1 MKNPFDLST
10 IEITRAELN
19 AIHEALVFQEI
30 DITPHAERAAND
42 ENIPL
47 VAMLEAVLVGRPVSK
62 DLPANDKNRVPGINF
77 EYEMKDRR
85 WIRVKVAWVDGYFI
99 ITVHTI

>member
-1 MKNPFDLST
+1 MKNPFDFSTTEISRDELS
-10 IEITRAELN
+10 
-19 AIHEALVFQEI
+19 AIHDALVFQEI
-30 DITPHAERAAND
+30 DISPHAEREAAA

-47 VAMLEAVLVGRPVSK
+47 VTLLETILVGRPVSK
-62 DLPANDKNRVPGINF
+62 DLPGNDKKRVPGINF
-77 EYEMKDRR
+77 EHQMDDGR

>member
-1 MKNPFDLST
+1 MNNPFDFST
-10 IEITRAELN
+10 PIISRAELD

-30 DITPHAERAAND
+30 DISTHAQHEAAA

-47 VAMLEAVLVGRPVSK
+47 VALLETILVGRPVSK
-62 DLPANDKNRVPGINF
+62 DLPHNAQQRIPGINF
-77 EYEMKDRR
+77 EHKMDDNR
-85 WIRVKVAWVDGYFI
+85 WIRTKVAWIDGYLI

>member
-1 MKNPFDLST
+1 MPNPFDFSKP
-10 IEITRAELN
+10 EITRAELN

-30 DITPHAERAAND
+30 DISPHAEREANA

-47 VAMLEAVLVGRPVSK
+47 VALLEAILVGRPISK
-62 DLPANDKNRVPGINF
+62 DLPDNDKNRVPGINF
-77 EYEMKDRR
+77 EHKMDDNR
-85 WIRVKVAWVDGYFI
+85 WIRTKVAWVDGYFI